1 MFSEHFYFK
10 MIYIIDHN
18 SENEYSISL
27 IILMTT
33 RTYGNT
39 EFVNFENQYA

>member
-18 SENEYSISL
+18 SENEYSIYL
-27 IILMTT
+27 IILMRPPGFIWTIIIL
-33 RTYGNT
+33 NSKI
-39 EFVNFENQYA
+39 Q